1 MSNSNPNNR
10 RLPKHIYRRRQIGC
24 LLLVAIL
31 VAVIWGIV
39 SLASALNSMGKSSDP
54 KASISAAST
63 AGAGEAC
70 APGAVVVKPFV
81 TDKTL
86 TDARQSFGPSE
97 TPYFGFSLTNTGVVD
112 CTFNVGSAQQF
123 YTVTSGAEIYWS
135 SKDCDRSG
143 TLDMMKV
150 IKVGETLS
158 SQPTSWDRVRSST
171 TGCNAASG
179 QAAVPAG
186 GATFHLNVSV
196 AGVLSEPGQGAF
208 ILR

>member
-1 MSNSNPNNR
+1 V
-10 RLPKHIYRRRQIGC
+10 
-24 LLLVAIL
+24 LVLALL

-39 SLASALNSMGKSSDP
+39 SLASGLNSRGSAANPS
-54 KASISAAST
+54 ASISAAST
-63 AGAGEAC
+63 AGSGDPC
-70 APGAVVVKPFV
+70 APGAIVVKPFV

-86 TDARQSFGPSE
+86 TDPRQSFGSTE
-97 TPYFGFSLTNTGVVD
+97 TPYFGFSLTNTGAVD
-112 CTFNVGSAQQF
+112 CSFNVGSAQQF
-123 YTVTSGAEIYWS
+123 FTVTSGSEVYWS

-150 IKVGETLS
+150 IKVGETIS
-158 SQPTSWDRVRSST
+158 SQPNSWDRVRSSA

-196 AGVLSEPGQGAF
+196 AGVLSDPGQGSF